1 MNRNHTM
8 NLRLAA
14 AALFLGMF
22 MSLNLQAQP
31 VKEHGNLSVKG
42 IQLTDE
48 HGKATVLNG
57 VSYGWHNWWPRF
69 YNKDCVKWLATD
81 WKCSVV
87 RAALG
92 VEPKGGYLDKPDW
105 SKEKLEAVIQAAI
118 ENDVYV
124 IIDWH
129 SHSIKLAE
137 AKLFFAEMARK
148 YGKNPHVIYEL
159 FNEPVNDS
167 WPKVKEYSIELIK
180 TIRAID
186 PDNVI
191 LVGSPHWDQDIH
203 LVADDPIKGFTNIMY
218 TCHFYAATHGKFL
231 RDRCDYAIEEG
242 NPHLHHRIRGHA
254 GLRQRPSQSPGVAEL
269 DRLVRRQQGQPHHL
283 VDLRQSR
290 DLLDAETKCCQRRKL
305 ERGRPEGIGHQDP
318 GTAAETGGEGQVVS
332 VARTQGGLRPPNH
345 ARNIAVGR
353 ARPTDFWAYPL
364 VAHRSPPAGSAW
376 RPPSACAR
384 RSST

>member
-1 MNRNHTM
+1 MIGGTDPLNRNHTM
-8 NLRLAA
+8 NLKFAA
-14 AALFLGMF
+14 TALLLGMF

-31 VKEHGNLSVKG
+31 VKEHGKLSVTG
-42 IQLTDE
+42 IHLTDV

-69 YNKDCVKWLATD
+69 YNKDCVKWLASD
-81 WKCSVV
+81 WECSVV

-129 SHSIKLAE
+129 SHSIKLTE
-137 AKLFFAEMARK
+137 AKRFFAEMARK
-148 YGKNPHVIYEL
+148 YGRTPNVIYEL

-203 LVADDPIKGFTNIMY
+203 LVADDPIRGFGNIMY

-231 RDRCDYAIEEG
+231 RDRCDYAIKKGIPIFITESAAMQASGDGPLNLREWQKWIDWCVTNKVSLITWSIADKAETCSMLKPSADGEG
-242 NPHLHHRIRGHA
+242 NWKDADLKDSGIKTR
-254 GLRQRPSQSPGVAEL
+254 EL
-269 DRLVRRQQGQPHHL
+269 L
-283 VDLRQSR
+283 
-290 DLLDAETKCCQRRKL
+290 RKL
-305 ERGRPEGIGHQDP
+305 AEKGR
-318 GTAAETGGEGQVVS
+318 
-332 VARTQGGLRPPNH
+332 
-345 ARNIAVGR
+345 
-353 ARPTDFWAYPL
+353 
-364 VAHRSPPAGSAW
+364 
-376 RPPSACAR
+376 
-384 RSST
+384 